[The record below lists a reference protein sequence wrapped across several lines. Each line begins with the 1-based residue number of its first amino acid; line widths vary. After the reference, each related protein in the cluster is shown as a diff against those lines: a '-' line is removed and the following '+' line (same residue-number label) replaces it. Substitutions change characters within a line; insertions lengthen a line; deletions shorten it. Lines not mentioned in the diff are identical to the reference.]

1 MMMWYIAAAA
11 QCGEIVLVSMH
22 IQTALFV
29 IEANIHTL
37 SIIIDSVSFKLTET

>member
-1 MMMWYIAAAA
+1 MMWYIAATA